1 MDQFPKLLIIPAA
14 VALIITLFAWPQA
27 KLEPRGVPIGVVG
40 GEEEAAALEQQLAPE
55 GDFDVRPYA
64 DEASAR
70 EAIED
75 RDIYGAFVPSAEGS
89 TVLVASAGSPFVAQ
103 ALTGLA
109 QPRLSAPPSG
119 DPASAVDVVDVV
131 PADPDDPRGSAFNA
145 SVLPLLIGGIITGVL
160 VAFTI
165 RPPGLRQ
172 IGALV
177 LAAALAGLAAVAVAQ
192 GWLEILEGGW
202 LANAAVLSL
211 LLLAIASVVTGLV
224 AVMGPPGIGVAA
236 VLMVLLGNPWSGL
249 STAPE
254 LLPRPIGDIGQLF
267 PPAAGGQA
275 LRDTAFFDG
284 TALGGHLAVL
294 FVWIAI
300 GLSLLAIGA
309 RRLSRTDDAA
319 AAGGG

>member
-64 DEASAR
+64 DAASAR

-75 RDIYGAFVPSAEGS
+75 RDIYGAFVPPAEGS

-309 RRLSRTDDAA
+309 RRLSRSDHAA

>member
-309 RRLSRTDDAA
+309 RRLSRSDHAA

>member
-64 DEASAR
+64 DAASAR

-309 RRLSRTDDAA
+309 RRLSRSDHAA

>member
-1 MDQFPKLLIIPAA
+1 
-14 VALIITLFAWPQA
+14 
-27 KLEPRGVPIGVVG
+27 
-40 GEEEAAALEQQLAPE
+40 
-55 GDFDVRPYA
+55 VRPYA
-64 DEASAR
+64 DAASAR

-309 RRLSRTDDAA
+309 RRLSRSDHAA